1 MIFIF
6 LNKKMKF
13 IEILNIYKYK
23 IDIFYIYIN
32 LFKLEK
38 MLCNYIYIGKNLN

>member
-13 IEILNIYKYK
+13 IEKLNIYKYK

-38 MLCNYIYIGKNLN
+38 MLYNYIYIGKNFI